1 MSSIKSRD
9 NKTVHII
16 IEGGIVVDAYAD
28 CDVDIVV
35 YDLDC
40 QDSDM
45 RAEVEKAVANLP
57 DIAHEVE
64 IF

>member
-1 MSSIKSRD
+1 MSSIKSRE

-45 RAEVEKAVANLP
+45 REEVEKAIANLP